1 MSHYEAPIRK
11 PLVTGD
17 KSYHDVTVDVAAPVE
32 GRANKSW
39 WIVFSIALV
48 AFLWGVG
55 CIIYTVSTG
64 IGVWGL
70 NKTVGWAWD
79 ITNFVWWVGIGH
91 AGTLISA
98 VLLLFRQKWR
108 MAINRSAEAMTIFSV
123 MQAGLFPIIHM
134 GRPWLAYWVLPI
146 PNQFG
151 SLWVNFNSPLLW
163 DVFAI
168 STYLSVSLVF
178 WWTGLLPDFAMI
190 RDRAITPFNKK
201 IYGILSF
208 GWSGRAKD
216 WQRFEEVSLV
226 LAGLATPL
234 VLSVHTI
241 VSFDFA
247 TSVIPGWHTTIF
259 PPYFVAGAVFSGF
272 AMVNTLLI
280 IMRKVSNLEDYITIQ
295 HIELMNI
302 VIMITGSIVGVA
314 YITELVIAWYSGVE
328 YEQYAFLNRATG
340 PYAWAYWA
348 MMTCNVFSPQFM
360 WFKKLRTS
368 IMFSFFIS
376 IVVNIGMWFER
387 FVIIVT
393 SLHRDYLPSS
403 WTMFSPTFVD
413 IGVFI
418 GTIGFFFVLFL
429 LYARSFP
436 VIAQAEVKTIL
447 KSSGAKYK
455 KLREEHGDD
464 VKHYTPV
471 NIGEP
476 KKNIATKVDK
486 KIDDE
491 DAYNKD
497 DRDGH
502 NKTVNADALTLSEV
516 QKDGIDGM
524 LERTGSF
531 NPENQ
536 TADELQKLKAVGPF
550 LEQRLHQLGLYT
562 YVQISK
568 LTEDD
573 FELLDEVIENFPNAA
588 QREDWVAQANELKNK

>member
-1 MSHYEAPIRK
+1 MASHYEAPIRK
-11 PLVTGD
+11 PLVLGD
-17 KSYHDVTVDVAAPVE
+17 KSYHDVTVDIAAPVE
-32 GRANKSW
+32 GRANKHW
-39 WIVFSIALV
+39 WIVFTIALV

-55 CIIYTVSTG
+55 CIIYTISTG
-64 IGVWGL
+64 IGTWGL
-70 NKTVGWAWD
+70 NKTVNWAWD

-123 MQAGLFPIIHM
+123 IQAALFPVIHM
-134 GRPWLAYWVLPI
+134 GRPWLAYWVVPI

-168 STYLSVSLVF
+168 STYLSVSMVF

-190 RDRAITPFNKK
+190 RDRAVLPFQKK
-201 IYGILSF
+201 IYSLLSF
-208 GWSGRAKD
+208 GWTGRAKD

-241 VSFDFA
+241 VSMDFA

-280 IMRKVSNLEDYITIQ
+280 IMRKVCHLEAYITVQ

-302 VIMITGSIVGVA
+302 VIMITGTIVGCA
-314 YITELVIAWYSGVE
+314 YITELFMAWYSGVE

-340 PYAWAYWA
+340 PYWWAYWA
-348 MMTCNVFSPQFM
+348 MMSCNVFSPQFM

-376 IVVNIGMWFER
+376 IIVNIGMWFER

-403 WTMFSPTFVD
+403 WSMFSPTFVD
-413 IGVFI
+413 IGIFI

-429 LYARSFP
+429 LYARTFP

-447 KSSGAKYK
+447 KSSGEKYK
-455 KLREEHGDD
+455 KLREAGKPLYQINGGTVVKENVETAAKTKSDEKD
-464 VKHYTPV
+464 VASLLDS
-471 NIGEP
+471 IG
-476 KKNIATKVDK
+476 TFDSS
-486 KIDDE
+486 
-491 DAYNKD
+491 KD
-497 DRDGH
+497 
-502 NKTVNADALTLSEV
+502 
-516 QKDGIDGM
+516 
-524 LERTGSF
+524 
-531 NPENQ
+531 
-536 TADELQKLKAVGPF
+536 TADDLKKVKGIGPQMEKT
-550 LEQRLHQLGLYT
+550 LN
-562 YVQISK
+562 QIGIFTFAQMSRM
-568 LTEDD
+568 TEK
-573 FELLDEVIENFPNAA
+573 EYNLLDSITESFPGRA
-588 QREDWVAQANELKNK
+588 QRDDWAGQAKKLNNK